1 MRILPKKIAL
11 CALASLLAACG
22 GGGGGGGSSSSD
34 PADPGTPDPAP
45 EPPLTADPTYNLSGV
60 ISASASQAVDSDT
73 NDPVRIAVSNDL
85 PSIAQ
90 DIGNPVTL
98 GGYVNQPGTGPEGR
112 SQLEGDPEDFFRV
125 DLLAGQTVTM
135 LVADFENA
143 DADLYLYDEQGFLID
158 FSLDVGQVERLVI
171 AQDGTYF
178 VNASAYEGGTNYI
191 IAIGSPAAT
200 DPVTATHSNIVPWQA
215 VVTYRQDGVDEKP
228 GDGAAA
234 TRRLGMVE
242 RAGGRGRA
250 RLMAMLSERAEA
262 TERFRRLRPVR
273 HKQGDFAS
281 DDLAARWETL
291 LAIKSLRKDPAVA
304 SAEPNYRVRALA
316 VTDDEAFPFQWHFPL
331 IGIPDAWEITTGNE
345 DVVVAVVDTG
355 ILAAHPDLQG
365 QLVPGYDF
373 VRDEDNAADGNGIDA
388 NPEDPGSGVGPGVLG
403 FHGTHVAGT
412 VAASG
417 NNGIGVAGAAYGA
430 RIMPLRALGSDG
442 EGTTYDVDQAIRFAA
457 GLDNDSGTV
466 PARRADVINLSLGGS
481 PFLQSSQEVLNEV
494 RAAGVTVVAAA
505 GNEATSRPDYPA
517 SYDNVIGVSAVD
529 LQRRLASYSNTGASI
544 DIAAPGG
551 DGSVDLNGDGYPDGV
566 LSTGASVNDS
576 GGINFSYPFANG
588 TSMAAPHVAG
598 VIALMLSVNPALTPA
613 DIDAMLLTGDLADDI
628 GAPGRDDLYGHG
640 LINAR
645 RAVLAALEATGISPA
660 DNPRL
665 VASSASLNFST
676 NVNTLA
682 LTLANGGKGSL
693 SLEGLSSSEPW
704 LQITPVAVNP
714 AGLGDYEISVDRSG
728 LPAGVYAARITAQST
743 VNNLSVSALMSIG
756 GADASA
762 DVGLIYILLYD
773 TELDEPVLQI
783 ATDGNNGRYPFS
795 FSDVAAGSY
804 QLIAGTDSDNDLLIC
819 DGGEACGAW
828 LTTDRPQSF
837 ALDGDRDDFEFS
849 VDFQVALP
857 RAAATGAT
865 RDEGVA
871 RAPEGGDN

>member
-1 MRILPKKIAL
+1 MTKPSGTFAM
-11 CALASLLAACG
+11 CVLATLLTACG
-22 GGGGGGGSSSSD
+22 GGGGGGGSSS
-34 PADPGTPDPAP
+34 ADPVTPDPAP
-45 EPPLTADPTYNLSGV
+45 EPPVTADPVYNISGV
-60 ISASASQAVDSDT
+60 ITASASQAVDSDT

-85 PSIAQ
+85 PAIAQ

-98 GGYVNQPGTGPEGR
+98 GGYVNQPGTGAEGR
-112 SQLEGDPEDFFRV
+112 SQADGDTEDFFRV
-125 DLLAGQTVTM
+125 NLLAGQTVTM
-135 LVADFENA
+135 LVADFEEA
-143 DADLYLYDEQGFLID
+143 DADLYLYDAQGNLVD
-158 FSLDVGQVERLVI
+158 FSLDVGQIERIVVPE
-171 AQDGTYF
+171 DGTYF
-178 VNASAYEGGTNYI
+178 VNASAYEGATNYI
-191 IAIGSPAAT
+191 IAIGSPATPEPLSSA
-200 DPVTATHSNIVPWQA
+200 HSQIVPWQA
-215 VVTYRQDGVDEKP
+215 VVTYHR
-228 GDGAAA
+228 DGADSLSSEGERAA
-234 TRRLGMVE
+234 RRLGMVQ

-250 RLMAMLSERAEA
+250 RLMAMHSERAEA
-262 TERFRRLRPVR
+262 VERLRRLSTVR
-273 HKQGDFAS
+273 HKQDDFA
-281 DDLAARWETL
+281 DGDLAARWETL

-304 SAEPNYRVRALA
+304 RAEPNYRVRALA
-316 VTDDEAFPFQWHFPL
+316 VTDDEALSFQWHFPL
-331 IGIPDAWEITTGNE
+331 IGIPDAWEITTGDD
-345 DVVVAVVDTG
+345 DVIVAVVDTG
-355 ILAAHPDLQG
+355 ILAGHPDLQG

-373 VRDEDNAADGNGIDA
+373 VRDADNAADGGGIDA

-412 VAASG
+412 IAARG

-430 RIMPLRALGSDG
+430 RIMPLRALGSNG

-457 GLDNDSGTV
+457 GLENDSGTV

-481 PFLQSSQEVLNEV
+481 PFLQSSQDVLDAV

-505 GNEATSRPDYPA
+505 GNEATSRPSYPA
-517 SYDNVIGVSAVD
+517 SYDNVISVSAVD
-529 LQRRLASYSNTGASI
+529 IQRRLASYSNTGAAI

-551 DGSVDLNGDGYPDGV
+551 DSSVDLNGDGYPDGV
-566 LSTGASVNDS
+566 LSTGASITAS

-640 LINAR
+640 LVNAQ
-645 RAVLAALEATGISPA
+645 RAVIAALEATGISPA

-665 VASSASLNFST
+665 VASAASLNFST
-676 NVNTLA
+676 NIDTLA
-682 LTLANGGKGSL
+682 LTLSNGGKGSL

-704 LQITPVAVNP
+704 LQISPVAVDA
-714 AGLGDYEISVDRSG
+714 AGLGDYAISVDRSG
-728 LPAGVYAARITAQST
+728 LPAGVYAARITAQSS
-743 VNNLSVSALMSIG
+743 VNNLSVSALMSVG
-756 GADASA
+756 GAGSAA

-773 TELDEPVLQI
+773 TALDEPVLQLV
-783 ATDGNNGRYPFS
+783 TEGNNGRYPFS
-795 FSDVAAGSY
+795 FTGVTTGNY

-837 ALDGDRDDFEFS
+837 ELDSDRSDFDFS

-857 RAAATGAT
+857 RAADAGAT
-865 RDEGVA
+865 RGEGVA
-871 RAPEGGDN
+871 RAPGGGEN